1 MEIKKKPCLGGHGL
15 FVMGFLRI
23 GLRRDWVA

>member
-15 FVMGFLRI
+15 FVMGFQRI
-23 GLRRDWVA
+23 WQRRERVA